1 MPIIKNPFKKQ
12 DENAPPAKTP
22 VPSAGIDIKQS
33 TEYKLSEI
41 SNTGEYLPVCL
52 QLCRL
57 VYWLNRVAVAARDQK
72 SVLVT
77 IRVHQY
83 IQQAEHA

>member
-52 QLCRL
+52 LLCL
-57 VYWLNRVAVAARDQK
+57 LGYWFNRVAIAA
-72 SVLVT
+72 
-77 IRVHQY
+77 
-83 IQQAEHA
+83 